1 MNCSEKDKLSI
12 KFSILWY
19 LIPKYTYCPSDSKE
33 PVSLMVDMVER
44 IEKKLNR
51 VFSIEYLERQ
61 KGGNW
66 VNSADYLDTVKT
78 KTPMSRVVFTNEYM
92 TFYIEMS
99 NSLILT
105 KQRQNLNLDMTIY
118 KNTTGRNLMT
128 ESKYYELY
136 RKVLKKLDSVAD
148 ELFEYV
154 SLNKTKSFDRLTY
167 FIEIKNILDNHP
179 NIKKYLDIKNEVV
192 ADVIIEMVEQYSSQ
206 QKKFLK
212 SLKTKSAVMHYNS
225 EKFQLIES
233 EVEKFA
239 DGNLF
244 KIEKQIEKTFKNQ
257 NSDFCSWRINC
268 FTDQEKPI
276 LAFSLQISL
285 RLNGNL
291 VFRGSHGGIVT
302 LSTKEEILKF
312 FEVLR
317 SIEKEGIPKN
327 FPQFYK
333 GNFYK
338 NFIDFYNNPKESEI
352 L

>member
-1 MNCSEKDKLSI
+1 
-12 KFSILWY
+12 
-19 LIPKYTYCPSDSKE
+19 
-33 PVSLMVDMVER
+33 
-44 IEKKLNR
+44 
-51 VFSIEYLERQ
+51 
-61 KGGNW
+61 
-66 VNSADYLDTVKT
+66 
-78 KTPMSRVVFTNEYM
+78 
-92 TFYIEMS
+92 MS

-179 NIKKYLDIKNEVV
+179 NIKKYLDIKNKVV

-257 NSDFCSWRINC
+257 NSDFCSWSINIKDN
-268 FTDQEKPI
+268 DQEKPL
-276 LAFSLQISL
+276 LAFSFWMSL

-291 VFRGSHGGIVT
+291 VFRGSHGRIVS

-327 FPQFYK
+327 YHQFYK

-338 NFIDFYNNPKESEI
+338 NFRDFCINPKESEI